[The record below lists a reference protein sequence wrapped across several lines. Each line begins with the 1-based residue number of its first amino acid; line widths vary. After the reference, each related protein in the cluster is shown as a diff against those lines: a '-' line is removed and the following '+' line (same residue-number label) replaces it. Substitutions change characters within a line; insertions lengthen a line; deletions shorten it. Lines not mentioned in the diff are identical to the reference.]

1 MKGLGKLNR
10 AFPFLPSPKI
20 SEFLSSGPEGG
31 IFKPW
36 QEFYFV
42 TLTLKSHANFGTT
55 LNAAFIISLSKIGQ
69 FLLIWW
75 KGSKFHILLLS
86 FVRKENWL
94 NQKTITGVLFCDTEE
109 PCKLWDNTECC
120 FPYKSPSPPKKTW
133 SISFDRAKR
142 VQIWDF
148 ISLFSL
154 KGKLLK
160 PKNLDRSF
168 LLWHWRA
175 MESMEENWILLF
187 KSVHQPPTPKKKN
200 LINSFLAE
208 EKCPD
213 FRFYSLILYGK
224 KIAWTKK
231 PSQGFYFVTLKS
243 HANFGIKLNAA
254 FQISPPKIGQFLSSG
269 RKGSKFHILLLSF
282 VRNINCLNEKTFTG
296 NVFGDT
302 EGPCELWAKTEFC
315 SSNKPPKNWS
325 ISFQRE
331 KRSHI
336 SDFIAFFCMESKL
349 LEPDNLLFPK
359 RDKCPNFRFYFFVLS
374 EKQITWTRQPSQE
387 FYFVTLKSHANFEP
401 KLNSAS

>member
-69 FLLIWW
+69 FLLTWW

-120 FPYKSPSPPKKTW
+120 FPYKPPPKKNW

-160 PKNLDRSF
+160 PKNLNRSF

-187 KSVHQPPTPKKKN
+187 KSVHQPPHPRKKK
-200 LINSFLAE
+200 IDQFLCSRR
-208 EKCPD
+208 KVP
-213 FRFYSLILYGK
+213 R
-224 KIAWTKK
+224 
-231 PSQGFYFVTLKS
+231 
-243 HANFGIKLNAA
+243 
-254 FQISPPKIGQFLSSG
+254 FQILFLD
-269 RKGSKFHILLLSF
+269 F
-282 VRNINCLNEKTFTG
+282 VWKENCLNQKTFTG
-296 NVFGDT
+296 VLFCDT
-302 EGPCELWAKTEFC
+302 EEPCKLWDKTECCFP
-315 SSNKPPKNWS
+315 NKPSKNWS
-325 ISFQRE
+325 ISFQRA
-331 KRSHI
+331 KSVQI
-336 SDFIAFFCMESKL
+336 SYSTAFFCQKHKL
-349 LEPDNLLFPK
+349 LERKDLH
-359 RDKCPNFRFYFFVLS
+359 RKCIWWHWRAM
-374 EKQITWTRQPSQE
+374 R
-387 FYFVTLKSHANFEP
+387 TLG
-401 KLNSAS
+401 

>member
-69 FLLIWW
+69 FLLTWW

-120 FPYKSPSPPKKTW
+120 FPYKPPPQKKIGQFLLTGRKGSKFEILFLCLVWKVNYLNQKTLTGVFFCDTEGPWKVWKKTE
-133 SISFDRAKR
+133 SC
-142 VQIWDF
+142 
-148 ISLFSL
+148 FS
-154 KGKLLK
+154 
-160 PKNLDRSF
+160 NQF
-168 LLWHWRA
+168 T
-175 MESMEENWILLF
+175 N
-187 KSVHQPPTPKKKN
+187 PPTPEKKK

-269 RKGSKFHILLLSF
+269 RKVSKFHILLLSF

-296 NVFGDT
+296 NVFGGT

-331 KRSHI
+331 KSSHI

-349 LEPDNLLFPK
+349 FEPDNLLFPK